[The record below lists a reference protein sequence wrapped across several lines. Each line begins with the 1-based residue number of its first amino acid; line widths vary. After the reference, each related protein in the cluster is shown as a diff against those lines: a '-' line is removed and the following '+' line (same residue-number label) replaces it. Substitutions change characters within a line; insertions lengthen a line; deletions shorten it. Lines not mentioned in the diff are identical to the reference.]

1 MAVPIT
7 HLARNEPGFPQQF
20 RLAEWAVDIVSDAS
34 WWKLCAV
41 VKDNGTGQVLAWT
54 VLPLPFGK
62 SAFQNVREYLGL
74 LLGLVLLHL
83 LLREKGEPRR
93 QQAVRWIGDNLTA
106 LRWAETSKVNSKSGQ
121 MANVAM
127 VWAQLYGNFEIQET
141 EYLEGRRMGDV
152 DGATRDKVL
161 TVLPPDLFR
170 DVESIP
176 GVVELFSQCD
186 PDVKEAAVN
195 HHKAFCLVHEYLVAI
210 FK

>member
-1 MAVPIT
+1 
-7 HLARNEPGFPQQF
+7 
-20 RLAEWAVDIVSDAS
+20 
-34 WWKLCAV
+34 
-41 VKDNGTGQVLAWT
+41 
-54 VLPLPFGK
+54 
-62 SAFQNVREYLGL
+62 
-74 LLGLVLLHL
+74 
-83 LLREKGEPRR
+83 
-93 QQAVRWIGDNLTA
+93 
-106 LRWAETSKVNSKSGQ
+106 

-161 TVLPPDLFR
+161 TVLPPSLFR

-176 GVVELFSQCD
+176 GVVDLFSRCD